1 MPIHPDFK
9 DLLAV
14 FAIHK
19 VDYLVV
25 GGYAVG
31 FHARPRF
38 TKDIDL
44 WVGNQPDNLV
54 RVQAAL
60 EAFGAPA
67 AMLAQIESALDQD
80 VLWMGVPPVRIDIVK
95 GVPGGNFSGCYS
107 RRVLA
112 TWDGVVVSLISRD
125 DLIVIKRAS
134 GRPQDLLDVET
145 LEAMPDGTV
154 ER

>member
-1 MPIHPDFK
+1 MPLHPDFR

-14 FAIHK
+14 FAAHN

-44 WVGNQPDNLV
+44 WVGHSPENLK
-54 RVQAAL
+54 RAHAAL
-60 EAFGAPA
+60 EEFGAPA
-67 AMLAQIESALDQD
+67 AMLEQLESALDED
-80 VLWMGVPPVRIDIVK
+80 VLWMGVPPVRIDVVK
-95 GVPGGNFSGCYS
+95 GVPGGDFPACLS
-107 RRVLA
+107 RRVR
-112 TWDGVVVSLISRD
+112 TSWDGVSVSVISRD

-134 GRPQDLLDVET
+134 GRPQDLLDVEA
-145 LEAMPDGTV
+145 LAESGGEED
-154 ER
+154 

>member
-1 MPIHPDFK
+1 MPLHPDFR

-14 FAIHK
+14 FAAHN

-44 WVGNQPDNLV
+44 WVGHSPENL
-54 RVQAAL
+54 RGARAAL
-60 EAFGAPA
+60 EEFGAPA
-67 AMLAQIESALDQD
+67 AMLEQIESALDED

-95 GVPGGNFSGCYS
+95 GVPGGDFPACLA
-107 RRVLA
+107 RRVRA
-112 TWDGVVVSLISRD
+112 SWDGVSVSVISRA
-125 DLIVIKRAS
+125 DLIAIKRAS
-134 GRPQDLLDVET
+134 GRPQDLLDVEA
-145 LEAMPDGTV
+145 LEESGRGED
-154 ER
+154 

>member
-1 MPIHPDFK
+1 MPLHPDFR

-14 FAIHK
+14 FAAHD

-44 WVGNQPDNLV
+44 WVGHSPENLKRA
-54 RVQAAL
+54 RVAL
-60 EAFGAPA
+60 EEFGAPA
-67 AMLAQIESALDQD
+67 AMLEQLELALDED
-80 VLWMGVPPVRIDIVK
+80 VLWMGVPPVRIDVVK
-95 GVPGGNFSGCYS
+95 GVPGGDFPACLS
-107 RRVLA
+107 RRVR
-112 TWDGVVVSLISRD
+112 TSWDDVSVSVISKD
-125 DLIVIKRAS
+125 DLIAIKRAS
-134 GRPQDLLDVET
+134 GRPQDLLDVEA
-145 LEAMPDGTV
+145 LCEPGGE